1 VAIGAAGFAREKA
14 IICGGLSRPG
24 TWLWLAVYG
33 AGECALGKKMNE
45 RFNWR
50 VGEYRDQAAKLR
62 VLAYETRF
70 AESRSRLL
78 MLADSFEKLAE
89 RVEARGNSF
98 ATAAD

>member
-1 VAIGAAGFAREKA
+1 ME
-14 IICGGLSRPG
+14 P
-24 TWLWLAVYG
+24 WLGLAVYG
-33 AGECALGKKMNE
+33 AGKCALGKKMNE
-45 RFNWR
+45 RFNSR

-78 MLADSFEKLAE
+78 MLADSFEKLAD

>member
-1 VAIGAAGFAREKA
+1 LIT
-14 IICGGLSRPG
+14 CGGLSRHG
-24 TWLWLAVYG
+24 TLAQGRGLRRGGV
-33 AGECALGKKMNE
+33 CVGKKMIE
-45 RFNWR
+45 RFNSR

-70 AESRSRLL
+70 AESRRKLL

-98 ATAAD
+98 AMAAD

>member
-1 VAIGAAGFAREKA
+1 
-14 IICGGLSRPG
+14 
-24 TWLWLAVYG
+24 
-33 AGECALGKKMNE
+33 MNE
-45 RFNWR
+45 RFNSR

-98 ATAAD
+98 ATAADRSRQLISAELRQ